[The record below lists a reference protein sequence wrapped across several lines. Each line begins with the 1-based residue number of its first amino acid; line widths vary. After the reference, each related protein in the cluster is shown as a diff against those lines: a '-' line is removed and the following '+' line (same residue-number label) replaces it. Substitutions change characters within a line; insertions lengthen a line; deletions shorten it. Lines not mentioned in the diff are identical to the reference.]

1 MKGFIKGQPMFG
13 CPRQMSNKK
22 FTHGVERAAGMAVA
36 TFSLKETQ
44 EELSAAPKP
53 VAGAA
58 DR

>member
-1 MKGFIKGQPMFG
+1 MFG